1 MARAR
6 ARARAGVTLNP
17 TPNPNPPLLQLC
29 LGPAELGQHRRQ
41 RLGHL
46 LPPLLRALPP
56 DRSMLRPQA
65 AHLRRVTPFC
75 RCERAA
81 RLVEHQTHVAQLH
94 VDRVDQLALHR
105 RVPHVNLAR
114 EMTHLAR
121 EVLAVLRQQR
131 AQLGELA
138 PLWGGKQLAPR
149 RRLRAARFCPCGVA

>member
-1 MARAR
+1 
-6 ARARAGVTLNP
+6 
-17 TPNPNPPLLQLC
+17 
-29 LGPAELGQHRRQ
+29 
-41 RLGHL
+41 
-46 LPPLLRALPP
+46 
-56 DRSMLRPQA
+56 MLRPQA

-105 RVPHVNLAR
+105 RVPHVDLAR
-114 EMTHLAR
+114 EMTHLAREISHLAR

-138 PLWGGKQLAPR
+138 PLRGGKQLALRGGGKQLAPR
-149 RRLRAARFCPCGVA
+149 RRLRAA

>member
-1 MARAR
+1 
-6 ARARAGVTLNP
+6 
-17 TPNPNPPLLQLC
+17 
-29 LGPAELGQHRRQ
+29 
-41 RLGHL
+41 
-46 LPPLLRALPP
+46 
-56 DRSMLRPQA
+56 
-65 AHLRRVTPFC
+65 VTPFC

-81 RLVEHQTHVAQLH
+81 RLVEHQAHVAQLH

-138 PLWGGKQLAPR
+138 PLGGGKQLALLGGGKQRTILRGGKQLAPP
-149 RRLRAARFCPCGVA
+149 RRLRAARFCPCGVI